1 MNAHAKPVAARTYLD
16 PAKEAQA
23 VAALKESLRQ
33 MGEADDDT
41 LLADSIEGETSFFEI
56 VDVVLD
62 RMTDAEVNIEGV
74 EVVAKAL
81 SGRKARYE
89 QRLKSDRATLEQA
102 MTIAGLA
109 KIERPTATL
118 SLSNRPPSLTVTE
131 ESEIPAEFWKA
142 GDPTLDRKKLA
153 QALKD
158 RAAALAVIPGDPEAK
173 AAAIA
178 ALPPEIP
185 GATLSNGAPSLTVRR
200 A

>member
-1 MNAHAKPVAARTYLD
+1 MTPDHTTKARTYLD
-16 PAKEAQA
+16 PVKEAQA
-23 VAALKESLRQ
+23 VAALRESLRQ
-33 MGEADDDT
+33 MGEGDDDT
-41 LLADSIEGETSFFEI
+41 LLVDSIEGQTSLFEI

-74 EVVAKAL
+74 EAVAKNL

-89 QRLKSDRATLEQA
+89 QRLKSDRAMLEQA

-118 SLSNRPPSLTVTE
+118 SLANRPPSLTITE
-131 ESEIPAEFWKA
+131 ESDIPANYWKP
-142 GDPTLDRKKLA
+142 GDPTLDRKGLA

-158 RAAALAVIPGDPEAK
+158 RAAAIAALPSDPEAK

-178 ALPPEIP
+178 DLPPEIP
-185 GATLSNGAPSLTVRR
+185 GATLSNGAPSLTLRR

>member
-16 PAKEAQA
+16 PVKEAQA
-23 VAALKESLRQ
+23 VAAIRESLRQ
-33 MGEADDDT
+33 MSEGDDET
-41 LLADSIEGETSFFEI
+41 LLLDTIEGQTSLLEI
-56 VDVVLD
+56 LDAVLE
-62 RMTDAEVNIEGV
+62 RMTDSEVNIEGV

-81 SGRKARYE
+81 SGRKARFE
-89 QRLKSDRATLEQA
+89 QRLKADRTILEQA

-118 SLSNRPPSLTVTE
+118 SLANRPPSLTVTE
-131 ESEIPAEFWKA
+131 ESEIPADFWKP
-142 GDPTLDRKKLA
+142 GDPTLDRKRLA

-158 RAAALAVIPGDPEAK
+158 RAAALAALPDEPEAK
-173 AAAIA
+173 AAALA

-185 GATLSNGAPSLTVRR
+185 GATLSNGAPSITIRR